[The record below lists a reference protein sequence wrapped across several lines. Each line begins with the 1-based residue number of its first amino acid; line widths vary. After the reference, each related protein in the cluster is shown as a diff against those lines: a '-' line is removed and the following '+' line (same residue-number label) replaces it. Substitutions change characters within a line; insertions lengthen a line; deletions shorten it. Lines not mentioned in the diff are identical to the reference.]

1 MKQKASIFKGYSP
14 KQERLLMRGM
24 FTFVCVTLVIVML
37 FTIILVASLITS
49 AEEEENIN
57 NVNIVTKQ
65 EEAPKPKLSAK
76 GPGKVY
82 YYSLTQKEKIMMA
95 KLVWAEARG
104 ECYEG
109 KVAVAAVVLNRYR
122 FEENEWDFKNDSIE
136 SIILQKNQFASIS
149 NVTMQDLEEYPD
161 CMKAVEA
168 ACKGYDPTR
177 STFKDGALYFYDP
190 DEVNGKQKEI
200 REGIKV
206 MPIGGH
212 NFHVDFE
219 KS

>member
-1 MKQKASIFKGYSP
+1 M
-14 KQERLLMRGM
+14 
-24 FTFVCVTLVIVML
+24 VIVIAVTFIML
-37 FTIILVASLITS
+37 ILSVIALIISLAMPKENNNS
-49 AEEEENIN
+49 NNIN
-57 NVNIVTKQ
+57 NSNNANIVTQKQ
-65 EEAPKPKLSAK
+65 ETPKPRLSAQ

-82 YYSLTQKEKIMMA
+82 YYNLSKEEKIMMA

-122 FEENEWDFKNDSIE
+122 FDENEWDFKNDSIE

-161 CMKAVEA
+161 CLRSVED

-177 STFKDGALYFYDP
+177 ARFKDGALYFFAP
-190 DEVNGKQKEI
+190 DLLSEKAKKD
-200 REGIKV
+200 REGIEV
-206 MPIGGH
+206 MPIDGH
-212 NFHVDFE
+212 NFHVNFE
-219 KS
+219 KVDH